1 MYSMTGYGKG
11 VAVIDGKELN
21 VELKAVNHRFLDLNI
36 KMPKIF
42 NAYEDLL
49 RKTISSKVE
58 RGHIDVYVNYADKGE
73 REKNIEI
80 DFGLAQGYVT
90 AAQRLKEMFNMS
102 NDFTLTSLVRTPD
115 VLKVV
120 AEDEDAE
127 LLAKLVENATED
139 ACDSLNKMR
148 GFEGEKL
155 KADLQGK
162 ICNVKNYVDAI
173 NAKAPIVSQEYAKKL
188 KIRICEA
195 LADVKYDESKF
206 LNEVAFFVD
215 KSNVDEEISRLYSHV
230 GHFNEIIESNGSV
243 GKKLDFLV
251 QELNR
256 EANTICSKS
265 NNADLTA
272 IGLALKN
279 EIEKIREQVQNA
291 E

>member
-11 VAVIDGKELN
+11 VAATDGRELTI
-21 VELKAVNHRFLDLNI
+21 ELKAVNHRFLDLNI

-42 NAYEDLL
+42 IACEDLL
-49 RKTISSKVE
+49 RKTISSNVE
-58 RGHIDVYVNYADKGE
+58 RGHIDVYVNYADKSE

-80 DFGLAQGYVT
+80 DFGLAKGYVT
-90 AAQRLKEMFNMS
+90 ASQQLKAEFDVAD
-102 NDFTLTSLVRTPD
+102 DFTLTSLMRTAD

-127 LLAKLVENATED
+127 LLAKLVKEAAEG
-139 ACDSLNKMR
+139 ACTNLNQMR
-148 GFEGEKL
+148 QFEGGKL
-155 KADLQGK
+155 KSDLQNR
-162 ICNVKNYVDAI
+162 IANVKNFVDGI
-173 NAKAPIVSQEYAKKL
+173 KKKAPLVSEEYAQRL
-188 KIRICEA
+188 KVRISEA
-195 LADVKYDESKF
+195 LADVKYDETKF

-215 KSNVDEEISRLYSHV
+215 KSNIDEEISRLYSHI
-230 GHFNEIIESNGSV
+230 GHFDEIISSNGSV

-265 NNADLTA
+265 NNADLTT

-279 EIEKIREQVQNA
+279 EIEKIREQVQNV